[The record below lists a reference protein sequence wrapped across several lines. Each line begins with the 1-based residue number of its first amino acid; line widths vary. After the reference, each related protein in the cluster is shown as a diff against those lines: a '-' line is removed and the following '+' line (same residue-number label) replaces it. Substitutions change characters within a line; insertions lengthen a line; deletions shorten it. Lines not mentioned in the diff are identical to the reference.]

1 MEDRKIIMSGFGGQG
16 IMVMGELTA
25 NAGLLEG
32 KHVTW
37 MPSYGPEMRGG
48 AANCSVSI
56 SEEPIGA
63 PNISRAT
70 DLIVMNE
77 PSLEKFEDHLIPGG
91 NLFIN
96 ESLVKTDPKRTDINV
111 YKIPVNEIAA
121 SLGNMR
127 VGNMVML
134 GAFISVTGF
143 LPKQSV
149 LDSFLAIYGERKKSL
164 LPLNEKAYDA
174 GEEAAKEHVEKRA

>member
-1 MEDRKIIMSGFGGQG
+1 MEDRRIIMSGFGGQG

-48 AANCSVSI
+48 SANCAVVI
-56 SEEPIGA
+56 SEEEIGA
-63 PNISRAT
+63 PNISKAT
-70 DLIVMNE
+70 DLIVMNM
-77 PSLEKFEDHLIPGG
+77 PSLIKFEHSLIPGG

-96 ESLVKTDPKRTDINV
+96 SSLVDGEPTRSDIHV
-111 YKIPVNEIAA
+111 YKIPVNKIAQN
-121 SLGNMR
+121 LGNSK
-127 VGNMVML
+127 VSNMVML

-143 LPKQSV
+143 LPKQSI
-149 LDSFLAIYGERKKSL
+149 LDSFLSIYGERKRKL

-174 GEEAAKEHVEKRA
+174 GEEAAKHNVMA

>member
-1 MEDRKIIMSGFGGQG
+1 MDDRRIIMSGFGGQG

-25 NAGLLEG
+25 NAGLLQG

-48 AANCSVSI
+48 AANCAVCI
-56 SEEPIGA
+56 SEDPIGA
-63 PNISRAT
+63 PNVSRAT

-77 PSLEKFEDHLIPGG
+77 PSLVKFEHNLVPGG

-96 ESLVKTDPKRTDINV
+96 ESLVKKEPTRTDINV
-111 YKIPVNEIAA
+111 YKIPVNELAQE
-121 SLGNMR
+121 LGNMR
-127 VGNMVML
+127 VGNMIML
-134 GAFISVTGF
+134 GAFISTTDF
-143 LPKQSV
+143 LPKTAV
-149 LDSFLAIYGERKKSL
+149 LESFLAVYGERKKNL

-174 GEEAAKEHVEKRA
+174 GEQAAKRYHEEHV